1 MIGTQ
6 KPICRHPL
14 ENTVTVT
21 LSLLLR
27 REKTKFLREE
37 NLGERSRGFLE
48 LLPDLGL
55 LSQGVLEL
63 LPADTRAHQC
73 MKRNMMKARA
83 GYLSATLL
91 SRPKK
96 QTLVI
101 ISPGRKAHLPNYV
114 IIQVFDFRVLL
125 SDLKNEKTTKQ
136 EFHQEHYCF
145 LVERFYLGQ

>member
-1 MIGTQ
+1 
-6 KPICRHPL
+6 
-14 ENTVTVT
+14 
-21 LSLLLR
+21 
-27 REKTKFLREE
+27 
-37 NLGERSRGFLE
+37 
-48 LLPDLGL
+48 
-55 LSQGVLEL
+55 
-63 LPADTRAHQC
+63 
-73 MKRNMMKARA
+73 MKARA